1 MLRKNDAHKDDLE
14 GVAQRLR
21 DERPEASP
29 LELDRI
35 KTTAMSRAR
44 GSKVGRA
51 GTRRFAVGALTL
63 GMLAAGTGGV
73 LAGQHG
79 HGNGNA
85 ASAQYSSC
93 DTGNNDGTTGS
104 GDNNGSNGFNCNNN
118 SGNND
123 GNTIG
128 SNNGGNTINNS
139 GGNNNTTGSNNGNTT
154 GSNNGNTTTTNT
166 DSNNTTTTSGGTVT
180 TTTTTNNSTSYVTIT
195 YAAPPAAPAAIPAA
209 SGVLASK
216 TSSTASVSKRH
227 ISAHFFAAHGKK
239 LKKLSV
245 TVDGKVVKTLS
256 GNSTTVNLDFVGF
269 PCSPEKEVVVLKGV
283 LANGKH
289 VTETR
294 HFNLCQ

>member
-104 GDNNGSNGFNCNNN
+104 TDNNGSNGFNCNNN
-118 SGNND
+118 SGNGNGS

-128 SNNGGNTINNS
+128 SNNGGNTTTINNS
-139 GGNNNTTGSNNGNTT
+139 GGNTTTTNNSG
-154 GSNNGNTTTTNT
+154 GNTTTTN
-166 DSNNTTTTSGGTVT
+166 DSGGNTTTTNDSGGNT
-180 TTTTTNNSTSYVTIT
+180 TSTTTTNNSTSYVTIT
-195 YAAPPAAPAAIPAA
+195 YAPPAAAPAVTPAA

-239 LKKLSV
+239 LKKLTV

-256 GNSTTVNLDFVGF
+256 GNGTTVNLDFVGF

-283 LANGKH
+283 LSNGKH